1 MTAIQPRF
9 EIKLNTQVVD
19 IDLMYTEMEENKILL
34 SQFNSE
40 EKLVYLTLNGLQLV
54 MPIDELKLAVD
65 MLHQAQV
72 SQKGIHTVATT
83 TEQPE

>member
-1 MTAIQPRF
+1 MAVIQPRF
-9 EIKLNTQVVD
+9 EIKLNTQFVD
-19 IDLMYTEMEENKILL
+19 IDLMCTEMEEDKILL
-34 SQFNSE
+34 SQFKGE

-72 SQKGIHTVATT
+72 SQKGI
-83 TEQPE
+83 